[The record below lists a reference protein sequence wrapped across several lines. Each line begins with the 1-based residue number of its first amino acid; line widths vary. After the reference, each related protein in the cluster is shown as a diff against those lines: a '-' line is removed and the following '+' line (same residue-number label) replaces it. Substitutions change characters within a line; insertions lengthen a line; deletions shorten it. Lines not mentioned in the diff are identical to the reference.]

1 MRDALLA
8 RYEEELSFLRRT
20 GAEFAQRYPKV
31 ASQLLLEPTK
41 CDDPHVE
48 RLLEGF
54 AFLAARVQL
63 RLEDDFPEF
72 SEALLEVVYPHYVR
86 PIPSM
91 SLVQFELDMEQGKL
105 PRGLRIPGDALLHS
119 RPVAGVPCRFRCC
132 YETTLWPVD
141 VASARWAAPYE
152 LQPPVGARGAVAALQ
167 VQLRAPADFG
177 FAKLEIDTLRL
188 HLSAEPNLATTLYEL
203 LCNNCVEVL
212 IRDPTPGS
220 TVPPVSLPA
229 SALRPVGFGPDEGML
244 PFSRRSFVGYR
255 LLQEYFTF
263 PGKFLFLDL
272 TGFERVRA
280 AGFGSRA
287 ELVFLI
293 TTFERSERR
302 AMLEAGV
309 NADTIRLNCSPI
321 VNLFPQVSEP
331 VLLDHTREEYLLIP
345 DARRRRHTGVYSVE
359 EVVATTPDAPEPVTF
374 EPFYSL
380 RHARRGSAERY
391 WHARRKPVRWRAD
404 EGTDVYISFVDPT
417 GTTARPNCSA
427 VTARLLCH
435 NGDLPSRLPFGNPA
449 GDFELPGGGP
459 IRRIVALVKPTE
471 SLQPPLG
478 TAQLWRLISQL
489 SLNYTSLVSGGP
501 DALRELL
508 RLHNFGD
515 TAAAEAQIRGIAALR
530 SSTCHSRVEGEFGLT
545 FARGQRVEIDFDE
558 EHFAGGGV
566 YLLASVL
573 HHFLGLAVSMNS
585 FCTVTARTRQRRG
598 IMAEWPPK
606 AGWKTL
612 L

>member
-31 ASQLLLEPTK
+31 ASRLLLEPTK

-63 RLEDDFPEF
+63 RLDDDFPEF
-72 SEALLEVVYPHYVR
+72 SEALLEVIYPHYVR

-91 SLVQFELDMEQGKL
+91 SLVQFQLDLEQGKL
-105 PRGLRIPGDALLHS
+105 PQGLKVPADALLHS

-132 YETTLWPVD
+132 YDTTLWPLEV
-141 VASARWAAPYE
+141 VSARWAAPYE
-152 LQPPVGARGAVAALQ
+152 LKPPVGARGAVGAVQ

-177 FAKLEIDTLRL
+177 FDKLEIDTLRL
-188 HLSAEPNLATTLYEL
+188 HLSAEPNLSTTLYEL
-203 LCNNCVEVL
+203 LCNNCVEILV
-212 IRDPTPGS
+212 RDATPGS
-220 TVPPVSLPA
+220 SLPPVSLPG
-229 SALRPVGFGPDEGML
+229 SALRPVGFGKDEGML

-255 LLQEYFTF
+255 VLQEYFTF
-263 PGKFLFLDL
+263 PSKFLFLDL
-272 TGFERVRA
+272 TGFDRVRT
-280 AGFGSRA
+280 AGFGSRV
-287 ELVFLI
+287 EIVFLV
-293 TTFERSERR
+293 TSFERSERR

-309 NADTIRLNCSPI
+309 TADTIRLNCSPV

-331 VLLDHTREEYLLIP
+331 VLLDHTREDYLLIA
-345 DARRRRHTGVYSVE
+345 DARRRTSTGIYSVE
-359 EVVATTPDAPEPVTF
+359 QVVATTPDATEPVPF

-391 WHARRKPVRWRAD
+391 WHARRKPVRWRTD
-404 EGTDVYISFVDPT
+404 EGTDVYLSFVDHT
-417 GTTARPNCSA
+417 GAIARPNCTA

-435 NGDLPSRLPFGNPA
+435 NGNLPSRLPFGNPA

-459 IRRIVALVKPTE
+459 IRKIVALVKPTE
-471 SLQPPLG
+471 SMQPALG
-478 TAQLWRLISQL
+478 TAQLWRLITQL
-489 SLNYTSLVSGGP
+489 SLNYTSLVSGGG

-508 RLHNFGD
+508 RLHNFSDSSAG
-515 TAAAEAQIRGIAALR
+515 EAQIRGIAEVR
-530 SSTCHSRVEGEFGLT
+530 SAPTHSRVEGEFGLT

-585 FCTVTARTRQRRG
+585 FCTVTARTRQRREVL
-598 IMAEWPPK
+598 AEWAPK
-606 AGWKTL
+606 SGWKTL